1 MLQLTDI
8 LVRHARRLAIA
19 ALLTLVVPAWIV
31 SRARIDNSVEVW
43 LGSGESRSQY
53 RDFLA
58 RYGNDETIIVAAATH
73 EPLAGRTAA
82 AQVELSRSLRKLD
95 GVRDA
100 VSLPETVASLALLD
114 PRVRARP
121 QDHPLVRNLLLSH
134 DGATVGVVA
143 WLAPLSGP
151 EARRALVA
159 SVRDAASKAFGPR
172 GMGPH
177 VVGAPVMNVALDGES
192 SREARILLPVAGCFA
207 AVALVILLRSVAAAA
222 ACLLATGATVLW
234 TAGIMVACGLTFNMI
249 SVALPAILVVLALSP
264 GIHLASHFLSHP
276 SAPTDPATAM
286 RDMLHDLTLPIV
298 MTTVTTS
305 AGFASLMVADMRPVF
320 EVGLFAAVGMLLS
333 LLFNMLIVPGVLL
346 RFPPRATVRANG
358 ANWPWLGA
366 LGRAFARRRWTGVLA
381 SLLLTTACAGATTLV
396 RTESNVLNFFPAD
409 SRIARDYRFVSERLT
424 GLYTL
429 ELDVAAPAAD
439 EARTLQAISKIAAQL
454 CERRDVARVDHY
466 GVFQSVL
473 DRAGS
478 LSTAPLTSYLAGAA
492 TEPLRR
498 AASRFRVVADDVV
511 HLRASVL
518 VRSMSSHDFYSLVD
532 RLRRQAS
539 SLLPPS
545 AKWNLTGAVLLLND
559 SQSALVRTQVS
570 SFAAASATV
579 LLMIAILFRSPRVLA
594 VAVVPNLLPVL
605 ATFSLMALL
614 RIPIDPATVMIA
626 SVAIGLT
633 DDCTV
638 HFLTCHRRA
647 NPAGDARVAAA
658 GAALQQAGR
667 PIITAATVAVA
678 GFAVL
683 YVSRFR
689 PLAHFGLLTG
699 ATLVTAVVCHLT
711 FTPAWAAALRLWEES

>member
-1 MLQLTDI
+1 
-8 LVRHARRLAIA
+8 V
-19 ALLTLVVPAWIV
+19 ALLTLVVPAWLV

-43 LGSGESRSQY
+43 LGREEGRSQY

-58 RYGNDETIIVAAATH
+58 RYGNDEMIVIAAATR
-73 EPLAGRTAA
+73 EPLGGAVAA
-82 AQVELSRSLRKLD
+82 AQVELSNSLRKLD
-95 GVRDA
+95 GIRDA
-100 VSLPETVASLALLD
+100 ISLPETVASLAMLD
-114 PRVRARP
+114 PQVRQRP

-134 DGATVGVVA
+134 DGSTVGVVA

-151 EARRALVA
+151 EARRALVSA
-159 SVRDAASKAFGPR
+159 VRDAASKAFGPR
-172 GMGPH
+172 HMEPH
-177 VVGAPVMNVALDGES
+177 VVGAPVMNVALDSES

-207 AVALVILLRSVAAAA
+207 AVALVVLLRSVAAAA

-234 TAGIMVACGLTFNMI
+234 TAGIMVACKLTFNMI
-249 SVALPAILVVLALSP
+249 SVALPAILVVLALAP
-264 GIHLASHFLSHP
+264 GIHIASHFLSH
-276 SAPTDPATAM
+276 SAAPIDPAAAM
-286 RDMLHDLTLPIV
+286 RDALHDLTLPIV

-333 LLFNMLIVPGVLL
+333 LLFNMLIVPGLL
-346 RFPPRATVRANG
+346 MRFPPRVTTTAADNRR
-358 ANWPWLGA
+358 WPWLGV
-366 LGRAFARRRWTGVLA
+366 LGRSFARWRWTGVLA
-381 SLLLTTACAGATTLV
+381 SLLLTAACAGATTLV
-396 RTESNVLNFFPAD
+396 RTESNVLNFFPTD

-429 ELDVAAPAAD
+429 ELDLAAPAAD
-439 EARTLQAISKIAAQL
+439 GTRTLQALSTIAEHL
-454 CERRDVARVDHY
+454 CERPDVARVDHY

-532 RLRRQAS
+532 RVREQAS
-539 SLLPPS
+539 SLVPPS
-545 AKWNLTGAVLLLND
+545 VKWNLTGAVLLLND
-559 SQSALVRTQVS
+559 SQTALVRTQVG
-570 SFAAASATV
+570 SFATASGTV
-579 LLMIAILFRSPRVLA
+579 LLMITLLFRSPRVLA
-594 VAVVPNLLPVL
+594 VAIIPNLLPVL

-614 RIPIDPATVMIA
+614 DIPIDPATVMIA

-633 DDCTV
+633 DDSTV
-638 HFLTCHRRA
+638 HFLTCYRHAKTGRDS
-647 NPAGDARVAAA
+647 GGAAA
-658 GAALQQAGR
+658 GSALQQAGR

-678 GFAVL
+678 GFAIL
-683 YVSRFR
+683 YVSQFR

-699 ATLVTAVVCHLT
+699 ATLVTAVACHLT
-711 FTPAWAAALRLWEES
+711 FTPAWAAAMRLWEDS